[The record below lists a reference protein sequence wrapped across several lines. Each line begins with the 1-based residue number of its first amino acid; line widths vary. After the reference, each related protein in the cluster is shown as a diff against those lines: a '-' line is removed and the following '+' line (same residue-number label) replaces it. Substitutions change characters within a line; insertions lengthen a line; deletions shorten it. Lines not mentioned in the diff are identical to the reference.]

1 MGTRQHKTKGW
12 VIFAVFCAVLFCMA
26 ALRACAAKAAPEGCS
41 LKRVRPAQTACFPL
55 GTTAWRV
62 SDAYGWRTDPI
73 TGEETFH
80 RGTDLAC
87 SEGTLA
93 LAAMDGVVTAARR
106 SATYGNYLCL
116 SHSGRQ
122 ETLYAHLQY
131 LFVRAGEVV
140 QAGQPL
146 ELYQLQD
153 RHSVVKPTE
162 TTIEKG
168 AENDETEH
176 LCLKVILHTVKQN
189 KRTCM
194 TLFTSVLGFPALPL
208 SPTFN
213 TSKSH

>member
-1 MGTRQHKTKGW
+1 MGTRQHITKGW
-12 VIFAVFCAVLFCMA
+12 VIFAVFCAVLFCVA

-87 SEGTLA
+87 SEGTLV

-116 SHSGRQ
+116 SHSGGQ

-140 QAGQPL
+140 QAGRWGQRGRRAAPPGRTFIL
-146 ELYQLQD
+146 SFWNRTSAMMRGLCWAYHEAA
-153 RHSVVKPTE
+153 RPA
-162 TTIEKG
+162 G
-168 AENDETEH
+168 AAG
-176 LCLKVILHTVKQN
+176 V
-189 KRTCM
+189 
-194 TLFTSVLGFPALPL
+194 P
-208 SPTFN
+208 
-213 TSKSH
+213 

>member
-12 VIFAVFCAVLFCMA
+12 VIFAVFCAVLFCVA

-41 LKRVRPAQTACFPL
+41 LKRVRPAQTAWFPL

-73 TGEETFH
+73 TGEEAFH

-87 SEGTLA
+87 SEGTLV

-116 SHSGRQ
+116 SHSGGQ

-131 LFVRAGEVV
+131 L
-140 QAGQPL
+140 
-146 ELYQLQD
+146 
-153 RHSVVKPTE
+153 
-162 TTIEKG
+162 
-168 AENDETEH
+168 
-176 LCLKVILHTVKQN
+176 
-189 KRTCM
+189 
-194 TLFTSVLGFPALPL
+194 L
-208 SPTFN
+208 SLI
-213 TSKSH
+213 HI